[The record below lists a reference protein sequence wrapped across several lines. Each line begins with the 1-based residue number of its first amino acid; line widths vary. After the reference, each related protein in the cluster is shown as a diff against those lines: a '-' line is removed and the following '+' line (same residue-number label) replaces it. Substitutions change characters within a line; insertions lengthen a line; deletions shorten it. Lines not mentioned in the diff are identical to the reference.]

1 MTQRLEFTRPMMR
14 RRAGLYANEARRQLL
29 KECQNVAAL
38 ELTANDHIAVRI
50 DAMNLENGLCDVE
63 TDRRD
68 RLHGCLLR
76 IRPPHR
82 RPWHLR
88 AGGGAV
94 HSIINGLMQC
104 SKTAQSITLS
114 ARASTVAGRS
124 MPSSLAVLR
133 LITSWHLFRACTGR
147 LRGFAPLRMRSTKWA
162 AWQNWWLKSAPY
174 ETSPPLSTS
183 ERSQ

>member
-29 KECQNVAAL
+29 KECQNVAAVQ
-38 ELTANDHIAVRI
+38 LTAHHHIAVRV
-50 DAMNLENGLCDVE
+50 DAVNLENRLCDVE

-94 HSIINGLMQC
+94 HSIISRHC
-104 SKTAQSITLS
+104 
-114 ARASTVAGRS
+114 ARQLPTRDPGTYV
-124 MPSSLAVLR
+124 PVEE
-133 LITSWHLFRACTGR
+133 
-147 LRGFAPLRMRSTKWA
+147 P
-162 AWQNWWLKSAPY
+162 
-174 ETSPPLSTS
+174 
-183 ERSQ
+183 